1 MFYIFNFFYST
12 NIVTAYTQT
21 GKANLHVF
29 PMLFSFSGQGYPPR
43 YLVWDEELMIHHL
56 DIHDGTTST
65 SWFLDEEEEKAMHRC
80 HVSGRRDDVL

>member
-1 MFYIFNFFYST
+1 
-12 NIVTAYTQT
+12 
-21 GKANLHVF
+21 
-29 PMLFSFSGQGYPPR
+29 
-43 YLVWDEELMIHHL
+43 MIHHL